1 MDKIVPWQASCLI
14 SAQRKT
20 GKTTFVLNLARS
32 LLTGEDFLGRFAVR
46 PINGDVAILNYEV
59 SAAQLARWA
68 DEAGVPRGRLFLVNL
83 RGRGN
88 PLGDDDGRMR
98 LAALLRSRGTEA
110 LLCDPFG
117 RAYTGVS
124 QNDPGEVGRWLD
136 DLEHF
141 ARTDVGVNDLM
152 LTAHAGW
159 EGERTRGAS
168 ALEDWPDSIITMTRG
183 GRVDGD
189 GGEDARY
196 LKAIGRDVELEE
208 DRLNFDMET
217 RTLTLSR
224 TGSRRATAAK
234 HHGDELDNAVLGV
247 ITKKPGLKAGE
258 LGPEVRQ
265 VGVGFQRGEEVYA
278 AGRLIES
285 GRVKVVTGKRGA
297 KHHYASDFPSIPD
310 PSPGHVGTL
319 PDPSSYGEGPT
330 GGSRSATLPT
340 RCAICD
346 AELWAPASQQRGTC
360 EKCYGNAE
368 PSKPKGQHHD
378 RAADPAAPHK
388 RLAQTRRRNRCRTPN
403 EMGLAVGLT
412 MWQRVSGTYRRMAL
426 CAD

>member
-208 DRLNFDMET
+208 DRLNFDMEPAH
-217 RTLTLSR
+217 SR
-224 TGSRRATAAK
+224 CPERAHA
-234 HHGDELDNAVLGV
+234 E
-247 ITKKPGLKAGE
+247 P
-258 LGPEVRQ
+258 Q
-265 VGVGFQRGEEVYA
+265 Q
-278 AGRLIES
+278 
-285 GRVKVVTGKRGA
+285 
-297 KHHYASDFPSIPD
+297 PSITATNSTMPC
-310 PSPGHVGTL
+310 SE
-319 PDPSSYGEGPT
+319 SSQRSLASRL
-330 GGSRSATLPT
+330 GSLAPRSDRSAS
-340 RCAICD
+340 
-346 AELWAPASQQRGTC
+346 ASSAAR
-360 EKCYGNAE
+360 KCMQPG
-368 PSKPKGQHHD
+368 G
-378 RAADPAAPHK
+378 
-388 RLAQTRRRNRCRTPN
+388 
-403 EMGLAVGLT
+403 
-412 MWQRVSGTYRRMAL
+412 
-426 CAD
+426 